1 MSELSTSAFND
12 LTHILADLEM
22 RKKLFMSDGA
32 LAKNF
37 KLQKDGS
44 VVLGRTKYDFIN
56 RLFGDR
62 KELSVTDLCLR
73 IIDEISGKGRTRNK
87 DAFRAL
93 NLDFI
98 EKALENKRFDTAISR
113 LFLAYRI
120 EFVGDFKEMEEYEDN
135 HPDNRSGPTTIHH
148 FQQSD
153 VSGKEK
159 YIAVCQD
166 PTGSISLFSIKNP
179 K

>member
-44 VVLGRTKYDFIN
+44 VVLG
-56 RLFGDR
+56 LFGDR

-120 EFVGDFKEMEEYEDN
+120 EFVGDFKDGRPGGN
-135 HPDNRSGPTTIHH
+135 GA
-148 FQQSD
+148 Q
-153 VSGKEK
+153 SGKEK

>member
-1 MSELSTSAFND
+1 MSELSASAFND
-12 LTHILADLEM
+12 LSHIMADLKM

-32 LAKNF
+32 LANHIELK
-37 KLQKDGS
+37 KDGS
-44 VVLGRTKYDFIN
+44 VVLGKTKYDWIN

-62 KELSVTDLCLR
+62 RELSVTDLCLR
-73 IIDEISGKGRTRNK
+73 IIDEVSGKGQLRNK

-98 EKALENKRFDTAISR
+98 EKALENKKYDTAISR

-120 EFVGDFKEMEEYEDN
+120 EFVGDFKEMDEYENN
-135 HPDNRSGPTTIHH
+135 HPKNNKDQPNIHY
-148 FQQSD
+148 FQQD
-153 VSGKEK
+153 NVSGKEK
-159 YIAVCQD
+159 FIAVCQD
-166 PTGSISLFSIKNP
+166 PFGSISLFNIKNP